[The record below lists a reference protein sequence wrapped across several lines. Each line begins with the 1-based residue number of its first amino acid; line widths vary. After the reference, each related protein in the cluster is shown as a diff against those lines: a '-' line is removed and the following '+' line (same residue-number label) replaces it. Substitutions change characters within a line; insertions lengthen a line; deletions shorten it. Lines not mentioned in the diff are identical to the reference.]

1 MNVCSLLPC
10 ALWTNTFKIRI
21 CRMFGVAFSST
32 CAALVRLHSKSRKMY
47 NRNGFCHSPKT
58 PNKYENVQSRPVT
71 CTPVS
76 HSFGEA
82 FRLRWSDGVN
92 ESSATHEMRP
102 DFSVINHK
110 VIRRT
115 KKTYMNDN
123 DHPSLLA
130 PSILPKFKFFFS
142 YRWTCDRCEFLIF
155 IWLKWIVISCDTIEA
170 VAESREARVTRRRDY
185 ETSYETHHD
194 LFVGRL
200 CDGVTR
206 CPHLRAHFTALN
218 HFRSICATH
227 IHLIIVGSR
236 FGTWHAW
243 TALVRARFML

>member
-1 MNVCSLLPC
+1 MLFQISLFLETREHHNIASFDFNCKTRCKHYAMNVCSLLPC

-21 CRMFGVAFSST
+21 CRMFGVAFLST
-32 CAALVRLHSKSRKMY
+32 CAALVRLHSKSRKIY

-130 PSILPKFKFFFS
+130 PSILPKFKFFF
-142 YRWTCDRCEFLIF
+142 RT
-155 IWLKWIVISCDTIEA
+155 A
-170 VAESREARVTRRRDY
+170 
-185 ETSYETHHD
+185 
-194 LFVGRL
+194 GRAI
-200 CDGVTR
+200 G
-206 CPHLRAHFTALN
+206 ANFS
-218 HFRSICATH
+218 FS
-227 IHLIIVGSR
+227 
-236 FGTWHAW
+236 FGWNELW
-243 TALVRARFML
+243 